1 MESANV
7 VQPVTN
13 VAGKSKE
20 SNEINLLKQSLQGT
34 LLPTEIVDGKITK
47 YTKLDFFTEDEN
59 ENTVEE

>member
-1 MESANV
+1 MEQSAKLTGD
-7 VQPVTN
+7 VQQQ
-13 VAGKSKE
+13 
-20 SNEINLLKQSLQGT
+20 IDLLKQSLQGA